1 MRVPIVLACGGVAA
15 VLALSGC
22 SQVKSA
28 FGLEKQVPDEFD
40 VVANA
45 PLAIPPDFNLRPPQP
60 GLAPTQGL
68 TPTAQA
74 KQAIFRAAGDS
85 NAAAM
90 SGDQQMSAGEAD
102 IVRAAGANSTPGD
115 IRQVV
120 NEEDAATHPIDKS
133 FVDRIMFWR
142 TDKRANREL
151 LDPVKETARLEEQAS
166 ARTVATQFAAPP
178 TIERKSEGGS
188 FLDRLF

>member
-1 MRVPIVLACGGVAA
+1 MRVPIVLVCGVAA
-15 VLALSGC
+15 ALALSGC
-22 SQVKSA
+22 SNVKSA
-28 FGLEKQVPDEFD
+28 LGLEKQVPDEFD

-45 PLAIPPDFNLRPPQP
+45 PLAIPPDFNLRPPRP
-60 GLAPTQGL
+60 GAAPTQGL

-74 KQAIFRAAGDS
+74 KQAIFRAAGDNS
-85 NAAAM
+85 GGA
-90 SGDQQMSAGEAD
+90 SGDAQMSAGEND
-102 IVRAAGANSTPGD
+102 IVRAAGADATPGD

-120 NEEDAATHPIDKS
+120 NQEDSAAHPISKG
-133 FVDRIMFWR
+133 FVDEIMFWR
-142 TDKRANREL
+142 SDKHANRGV
-151 LDPVKETARLEEQAS
+151 LDPVKETARLEEQSS

>member
-1 MRVPIVLACGGVAA
+1 MRVPIVLVCGGVAA
-15 VLALSGC
+15 ALALSGC
-22 SQVKSA
+22 SQVKTA

-60 GLAPTQGL
+60 GAPPTQGL

-85 NAAAM
+85 NAAAA
-90 SGDQQMSAGEAD
+90 GDAQMSAGESD
-102 IVRAAGANSTPGD
+102 IVRAAGADTTPGD

-120 NEEDAATHPIDKS
+120 NQEDAAAHPIDKS

-142 TDKRANREL
+142 ANKQARREL
-151 LDPVKETARLEEQAS
+151 LDPVQETARLEEQAS
-166 ARTVATQFAAPP
+166 ARTVATQFASPP

-188 FLDRLF
+188 FFDRLF